1 VRPRKGLEGVQ
12 PYIHSKEE
20 GIRFDLN
27 ENRFG
32 PSPKVVEAL
41 KRVKPEDIYL
51 YPEYGELIEKLA
63 KYVGVGPENILL
75 TNGADDAIRCVFDT
89 YIEKGDEVLMP
100 WPTFSMF
107 EVYGCISGGEI
118 RKIAYD
124 EDLSFP
130 MERFLEAIGERTK
143 IAVIANPDNPTGSSI
158 SREEVK
164 RIVKKATSSIVLLDE
179 TYHHLLGRSDAWLIK
194 EFQNLIALQSF
205 SKVFG
210 LAGLR
215 LGYLISDEENIDN
228 IRRVNPPF
236 SANSLAVMAGSAAL
250 DDLGYVEE
258 VVKKIEEEKKF
269 LKEGLERWGEVHMTH
284 ANFLLFKTGSP
295 STLQR
300 RLAKRGVLV
309 KDLSGLLDGYLRISV
324 GTREDNEI
332 LLQALEEA
340 MPPEAILFDMD
351 GVLID
356 VSSSYLLAIK
366 ETAEHFLGEE
376 IGMDEVDGYKRR
388 GYNDEWELT
397 QAILESRGLDI
408 PMERIIEKFQQF
420 YLGEDLDGLIKNES
434 WLLGNDLLKRLK
446 RDYKLGIVTGRP
458 RREAEYALDR
468 FRMMEYFD
476 VLVARED
483 APRKPD
489 PSGIRLALQKLGV
502 QRAVYV
508 GDNLADIEAARGAG
522 ITPIAVGR
530 LLGTKLF
537 IKSVDE
543 LEEAL

>member
-1 VRPRKGLEGVQ
+1 
-12 PYIHSKEE
+12 
-20 GIRFDLN
+20 
-27 ENRFG
+27 
-32 PSPKVVEAL
+32 
-41 KRVKPEDIYL
+41 
-51 YPEYGELIEKLA
+51 
-63 KYVGVGPENILL
+63 
-75 TNGADDAIRCVFDT
+75 
-89 YIEKGDEVLMP
+89 
-100 WPTFSMF
+100 
-107 EVYGCISGGEI
+107 
-118 RKIAYD
+118 
-124 EDLSFP
+124 
-130 MERFLEAIGERTK
+130 
-143 IAVIANPDNPTGSSI
+143 
-158 SREEVK
+158 
-164 RIVKKATSSIVLLDE
+164 
-179 TYHHLLGRSDAWLIK
+179 
-194 EFQNLIALQSF
+194 
-205 SKVFG
+205 
-210 LAGLR
+210 
-215 LGYLISDEENIDN
+215 
-228 IRRVNPPF
+228 
-236 SANSLAVMAGSAAL
+236 
-250 DDLGYVEE
+250 
-258 VVKKIEEEKKF
+258 
-269 LKEGLERWGEVHMTH
+269 
-284 ANFLLFKTGSP
+284 
-295 STLQR
+295 
-300 RLAKRGVLV
+300 VLV